1 MRPGCGSAPDRFP
14 FFLSPNL
21 RNRYECGVASLKDYE
36 RKRSR
41 ARTPEPFGKGKRGK
55 APIFVVQ
62 RHDARR
68 LHYDFRLERDGVLLS
83 WAVPKGVPLEPG
95 TQHLAVHVE
104 DHPLTYATFEGEIPA
119 GNYGAGTVEIWD
131 QGTYELVEEKPNG
144 GMTVHLHGEKLD
156 GPWTLV
162 PARLGGDPKNWLL
175 VKKKTDE
182 APRKESYWPML
193 ATPAD
198 AVPSGEGWLHEVKWD
213 GYRAIVTI
221 TGGVAELTSR
231 NGKSLTARFDSVA
244 RAVVQAAKS
253 PDCVLDGEVCAL
265 DAQGRASFSAMQQG
279 SGPLVLYLF
288 DVLEID
294 GEPLV
299 DLALAERHERLQAL
313 IDKRNKTVRVSDLF
327 DDGDAL
333 FEAATAQQLEG
344 IVSKRADSRY
354 ESGRRSRNWLKIKT
368 QGRQELV
375 IAGYTKGQGRRSN
388 GFGALVLGVNDGGV
402 LRWAGNVGTGFDE
415 AEIARLLAKLKPLRR
430 DATPF
435 AELPKMPRVRREDVV
450 WVDPT
455 LVAEIRF
462 AEWTHDG
469 RLRAPVYEGLRE
481 DKDASEVHREQ
492 APLPEEIR
500 RGARVLKLSNLD
512 KPFWP
517 EEGITKGDLIAYYRD
532 VAPVL
537 VPHLQDRPFTMKR
550 YPDGWSG
557 KFFFQKDAPKHM
569 PDWIPTRQF
578 EASTRDKP
586 PQRRLIDFALVND
599 ELALLWM
606 ANMGCIDMNTWY
618 SRVDKPSR
626 PDWVLFDLDPSPDV
640 GFPETIQVALLIKQ
654 MLDLLEL
661 ESFPKTSGSEGIHIL
676 VPVARRHTYA
686 QTREFS
692 EIVAGALARAH
703 PGLATTEWTRAKR
716 RGVLIDSNQN
726 GEGKTIASVYSV
738 RPKPGAPVSTPLRW
752 EEVNESLDPAA
763 FTMAAV
769 RERVGREGDLF
780 AGVLTTKQSLS
791 AALKSL
797 R

>member
-1 MRPGCGSAPDRFP
+1 
-14 FFLSPNL
+14 
-21 RNRYECGVASLKDYE
+21 
-36 RKRSR
+36 
-41 ARTPEPFGKGKRGK
+41 
-55 APIFVVQ
+55 
-62 RHDARR
+62 
-68 LHYDFRLERDGVLLS
+68 
-83 WAVPKGVPLEPG
+83 
-95 TQHLAVHVE
+95 
-104 DHPLTYATFEGEIPA
+104 
-119 GNYGAGTVEIWD
+119 
-131 QGTYELVEEKPNG
+131 
-144 GMTVHLHGEKLD
+144 
-156 GPWTLV
+156 
-162 PARLGGDPKNWLL
+162 
-175 VKKKTDE
+175 
-182 APRKESYWPML
+182 ML
-193 ATPAD
+193 ATNAD
-198 AVPSGEGWLHEVKWD
+198 AVPTGDGWLHEVKWD

-221 TGGVAELTSR
+221 AGGVAELTSR
-231 NGKSLTARFDSVA
+231 NGNSLTARFDSVA
-244 RAVVQAAKS
+244 RAVVQAVKT

-265 DAQGRASFSAMQQG
+265 DEQGRASFSAMQQG

-294 GEPLV
+294 GEPVV
-299 DLALAERHERLQAL
+299 DLPLTERHERLEAL
-313 IDKRNKTVRVSDLF
+313 LDKRNRTVRLSDLF
-327 DDGDAL
+327 DDGAAL

-344 IVSKRADSRY
+344 IVSKRSDSRY
-354 ESGRRSRNWLKIKT
+354 EPGRRSRHWLKVKT

-375 IAGYTKGQGRRSN
+375 VAGYTKGQGRRS
-388 GFGALVLGVNDGGV
+388 GVFGSLVLGVHEPGG
-402 LRWAGNVGTGFDE
+402 LRWAGNVGTGFDD
-415 AEIARLLAKLKPLRR
+415 AEINRLLTKLKPLRR
-430 DATPF
+430 DESPF
-435 AELPKMPRVRREDVV
+435 AEVPKMPRVRKGDVV
-450 WVDPT
+450 WVEPR

-469 RLRAPVYEGLRE
+469 RLRAPVYQGLRE
-481 DKDASEVHREQ
+481 DKEASEVLREQ
-492 APLPEEIR
+492 APLPDEIR
-500 RGARVLKLSNLD
+500 KGKRVLKLSNLD

-517 EEGITKGDLIAYYRD
+517 EEGIAKGDLIAYYRD

-550 YPDGWSG
+550 YPDGWNG

-640 GFPETIQVALLIKQ
+640 GFPETIQVALLIKE
-654 MLDLLEL
+654 MLDLLGL

-676 VPVARRHTYA
+676 VPVARRHTFA

-703 PGLATTEWTRAKR
+703 PGLATTEWTKAKR

-726 GEGKTIASVYSV
+726 GEGKTIASAYSV

-752 EEVNESLDPAA
+752 DEVNESLDPAA
-763 FTMAAV
+763 FTMQAV
-769 RERVGREGDLF
+769 LARVAREGDLF
-780 AGVLTTKQSLS
+780 AGVLTSKQSLT
-791 AALKSL
+791 AALETV